1 MKPYL
6 IVVEDPVSDK
16 LIDVAVIEAED
27 EQQAETK
34 AQQLFPHL
42 PDQDLC
48 VYDVHELNHDYPDG
62 WTYRD

>member
-6 IVVEDPVSDK
+6 VIVEEPSSDK
-16 LIDVAVIEAED
+16 VLDVALVRAEH

-34 AQQLFPHL
+34 AKALFPNF

-48 VYDVHELNHDYPDG
+48 VYDIHELTHDYPDG
-62 WTYRD
+62 WTYQD

>member
-6 IVVEDPVSDK
+6 IVVEDPNSDR

-27 EQQAETK
+27 EQQAETQ
-34 AQQLFPHL
+34 AQRLFPHL

-48 VYDVHELNHDYPDG
+48 VYDVHELNHDNPDG
-62 WTYRD
+62 WTYQD